1 MKKLLL
7 ILLVTFLIPD
17 TSNSFFGEKWQ
28 GWVYP
33 DRTNLSNSISI
44 GKDFKSLTDCRNACL
59 NKINVSGYKNAD
71 YECGLNCKPLYP
83 NIPDSVMVCKKT
95 ER

>member
-1 MKKLLL
+1 VKKILL

-17 TSNSFFGEKWQ
+17 TSSSFFSEKWQ
-28 GWVYP
+28 GRVYP

-44 GKDFKSLTDCRNACL
+44 GKDFKSLSDCRKACL